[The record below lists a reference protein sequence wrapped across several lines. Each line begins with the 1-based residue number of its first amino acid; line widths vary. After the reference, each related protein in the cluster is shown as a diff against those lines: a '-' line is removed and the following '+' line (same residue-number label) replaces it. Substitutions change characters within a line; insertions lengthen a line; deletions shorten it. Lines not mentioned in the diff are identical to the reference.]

1 MFNPNG
7 LHDLNKPCRTSSV
20 KCKTSSSLELPRMQS
35 TDTDLKIRKAL
46 AMIAL
51 HDMTEI
57 WQSNLTRNLK
67 QGRISAAVE
76 AIFALK

>member
-1 MFNPNG
+1 
-7 LHDLNKPCRTSSV
+7 
-20 KCKTSSSLELPRMQS
+20 MQS

-51 HDMTEI
+51 HDITEI
-57 WQSNLTRNLK
+57 WQSNLTRNLN

-76 AIFALK
+76 AIFALKLTNR

>member
-7 LHDLNKPCRTSSV
+7 LHDLNELCGTSSV
-20 KCKTSSSLELPRMQS
+20 KGKSLGPRMQS
-35 TDTDLKIRKAL
+35 TDTDLKIRKTL
-46 AMIAL
+46 ATIAL

-57 WQSNLTRNLK
+57 WQSNLTRNLR

>member
-1 MFNPNG
+1 
-7 LHDLNKPCRTSSV
+7 
-20 KCKTSSSLELPRMQS
+20 MQS

-57 WQSNLTRNLK
+57 WQSNLTRSLK
-67 QGRISAAVE
+67 QGRILAAVE
-76 AIFALK
+76 AIYALK

>member
-1 MFNPNG
+1 MMFNPNG
-7 LHDLNKPCRTSSV
+7 LHELNKPCRTSSV
-20 KCKTSSSLELPRMQS
+20 KCKTSSSLEWPRMQS

-57 WQSNLTRNLK
+57 
-67 QGRISAAVE
+67 
-76 AIFALK
+76 

>member
-1 MFNPNG
+1 MFNPKG
-7 LHDLNKPCRTSSV
+7 LHDLNELCNTSSE
-20 KCKTSSSLELPRMQS
+20 KGKSLGPRMQS

-51 HDMTEI
+51 HDM
-57 WQSNLTRNLK
+57 QSNLTRNLR

>member
-1 MFNPNG
+1 MMFNPKG
-7 LHDLNKPCRTSSV
+7 LHDLNELCNTSSV
-20 KCKTSSSLELPRMQS
+20 KGKSLGPRMQS
-35 TDTDLKIRKAL
+35 TDTDLKIRKAP
-46 AMIAL
+46 ATIAL

-67 QGRISAAVE
+67 QGRILAAVE

>member
-7 LHDLNKPCRTSSV
+7 LHDLNELCNTSSV
-20 KCKTSSSLELPRMQS
+20 KGKSLGPRMQS

-46 AMIAL
+46 ATIIATIAL

-57 WQSNLTRNLK
+57 
-67 QGRISAAVE
+67 
-76 AIFALK
+76 